1 MTGAYIRILMV
12 SEMGLSC
19 GQRRF
24 LRRLFF
30 FLPRD
35 DASPCRSGR
44 SFPSGTAARL
54 CRCQKQSGGMPIEKI
69 PITADIMR
77 IDTRT
82 QAVDMQQI
90 DNRRFMF
97 DPDTGILV
105 LGRQYAVTSLMNSSH
120 AVELADA
127 GITEGFDKFVR
138 GWIGTG
144 GEYPKG
150 VIHFAPCVDM
160 GNTKLFDRA
169 FDTLEMFRENGALAG
184 TVIRGFGNRWE
195 QPLSA
200 ILTDCREPEQKPSV
214 REQLKKTPEGKA
226 VRHKKENQ
234 QER

>member
-1 MTGAYIRILMV
+1 ML
-12 SEMGLSC
+12 
-19 GQRRF
+19 
-24 LRRLFF
+24 
-30 FLPRD
+30 
-35 DASPCRSGR
+35 
-44 SFPSGTAARL
+44 
-54 CRCQKQSGGMPIEKI
+54 IEKI

-82 QAVDMQQI
+82 HAVDMQQI

-105 LGRQYAVTSLMNSSH
+105 LSRQYAVTSLMNSSH

-150 VIHFAPCVDM
+150 VIHFAPCADTE
-160 GNTKLFDRA
+160 NTKLFDRA

-200 ILTDCREPEQKPSV
+200 IFTDLREPEQKPSV
-214 REQLKKTPEGKA
+214 REQLKKTPEGKS
-226 VRHKKENQ
+226 VRPKKENQ

>member
-1 MTGAYIRILMV
+1 
-12 SEMGLSC
+12 
-19 GQRRF
+19 
-24 LRRLFF
+24 
-30 FLPRD
+30 
-35 DASPCRSGR
+35 
-44 SFPSGTAARL
+44 
-54 CRCQKQSGGMPIEKI
+54 MPIEKI

-150 VIHFAPCVDM
+150 VIHFAPCADTR
-160 GNTKLFDRA
+160 NTRLFDRA

-200 ILTDCREPEQKPSV
+200 IFTDCRDTERKPSV